1 MGSSQQRADVGIGP
15 YGGGDEERAVE
26 DAGPY
31 GGSGRR
37 VRRGV
42 VTPPY
47 GVQREEC
54 PAAARR
60 GRRALRGAA
69 QVVHSSGPMWAS
81 APTGAGAKDGPSGT
95 PTPAGA
101 GTKAGTAGRGH
112 RERGE
117 ILQFPWVCLLFFLR
131 QTIIMKKNRKC

>member
-54 PAAARR
+54 PATARR

-69 QVVHSSGPMWAS
+69 QVVHSGGPMWAS
-81 APTGAGAKDGPSGT
+81 APTEAGDGD
-95 PTPAGA
+95 
-101 GTKAGTAGRGH
+101 GTAGRGH